1 MKIRTTTILR
11 LRDAMLES
19 GRRPSVVVSPAYETL
34 ARAGLLS
41 MEETAALSR
50 VEPLAET
57 MFLMVAAD
65 GSIADQERDAL
76 RGAVRGLSDNLLRTG
91 TINVMLENFE
101 QRLRDHGRDERLR
114 EIAEELSDHPSD
126 AESAFTLAAAVALA
140 DDEVHDEEQSFIN
153 QLAEWLG
160 INAARAGELLDQL
173 EADRRS
179 VG

>member
-41 MEETAALSR
+41 MEESAALSR

-76 RGAVRGLSDNLLRTG
+76 RGAVRGLADNLLRTG

-101 QRLRDHGRDERLR
+101 KRLQDHGRDERLR
-114 EIAEELSDHPSD
+114 EIAEELAEHPSD

-140 DDEVHDEEQSFIN
+140 DDEVHDEEQAFIN

-160 INAARAGELLDQL
+160 ISAERAGELLDQL
-173 EADRRS
+173 EADRRAKD
-179 VG
+179 

>member
-41 MEETAALSR
+41 MEESAALSR

-65 GSIADQERDAL
+65 GSIANQERDAL

-101 QRLRDHGRDERLR
+101 KRLQDHGRDERLR
-114 EIAEELSDHPSD
+114 EIAEELAELPSD

-140 DDEVHDEEQSFIN
+140 DDEVHDEEQAFIN

-160 INAARAGELLDQL
+160 ISAERAGELLDQL
-173 EADRRS
+173 EADRRAKD
-179 VG
+179 